1 VYFVNSGSEANDFAI
16 FLARL
21 HTGNFDI
28 ISFRNSYH
36 GMSSLA
42 MALTAQSSWR
52 NNLPMPAGFH
62 HVSNTLKFHAYFSL
76 VQIHSLPAAFHHPQC
91 CGMLIV
97 STAGSSNWSFI
108 LDSELG

>member
-1 VYFVNSGSEANDFAI
+1 MNSGSEANDFAI

-28 ISFRNSYH
+28 ISFRNGYH

-76 VQIHSLPAAFHHPQC
+76 VHIHSLPAAFQ
-91 CGMLIV
+91 
-97 STAGSSNWSFI
+97 SSSVLWNADCVHSQK
-108 LDSELG
+108 LELEFHS

>member
-1 VYFVNSGSEANDFAI
+1 MNSGSEANDFAI

-28 ISFRNSYH
+28 ISFRNGYH

-62 HVSNTLKFHAYFSL
+62 HVSNTIKFRAYFS
-76 VQIHSLPAAFHHPQC
+76 VVHIHSLPEAFHHLQC
-91 CGMLIV
+91 YEMLTV
-97 STAGSSNWSFI
+97 STAGSWNWIFI

>member
-28 ISFRNSYH
+28 ISFRNGYH
-36 GMSSLA
+36 GMSSLT

-52 NNLPMPAGFH
+52 NNLPLPAGFH
-62 HVSNTLKFHAYFSL
+62 HVSNTLNLTLNGAIPVVY
-76 VQIHSLPAAFHHPQC
+76 
-91 CGMLIV
+91 V
-97 STAGSSNWSFI
+97 SNRMR
-108 LDSELG
+108 

>member
-1 VYFVNSGSEANDFAI
+1 MNSGSEANDFAI

-28 ISFRNSYH
+28 ISFRNGYH

-52 NNLPMPAGFH
+52 NNLPLPAGFH
-62 HVSNTLKFHAYFSL
+62 HVSNTLKFPAYFGL
-76 VQIHSLPAAFHHPQC
+76 IHIQSAAAF
-91 CGMLIV
+91 
-97 STAGSSNWSFI
+97 
-108 LDSELG
+108 

>member
-1 VYFVNSGSEANDFAI
+1 MNSGSEANDFAI

-28 ISFRNSYH
+28 ISFRNGYH

-62 HVSNTLKFHAYFSL
+62 HVSNILKFRTCFSL
-76 VQIHSLPAAFHHPQC
+76 VHPHSLPAAFHHLQC
-91 CGMLIV
+91 CGMLMV
-97 STAGSSNWSFI
+97 STAGSWNCIFI